1 MSETERSIWAIDS
14 SILIAGLISWH
25 EQHETAHRRMDQL
38 LAAGHEM
45 LLPVHSLIETYSVLT
60 RLPAPH
66 RLSPLAARDLLA
78 THRVSLRLTGLP
90 EEEAWELVSRLGE
103 RGIAGGRAYD
113 ALIAAS
119 AQRGGATRILT
130 LNTRHFEDLAPG
142 LEAVSP

>member
-1 MSETERSIWAIDS
+1 MSATERSSWAIDS
-14 SILIAGLISWH
+14 SVLIAGLVSWH
-25 EQHETAHRRMDQL
+25 EQHEAAHQRMDQL
-38 LAAGHEM
+38 LAAGHEL

-66 RLSPLAARDLLA
+66 RLSPLAARDLLEA
-78 THRVSLRLTGLP
+78 HRTSLRLTGLP
-90 EEEAWELVSRLGE
+90 EDEAWELVWRLAE

-119 AQRGGATRILT
+119 AQRAGATRILT

>member
-1 MSETERSIWAIDS
+1 MSGPERTIWGIDS
-14 SILIAGLISWH
+14 SVLIAGLVSWH
-25 EQHETAHRRMDQL
+25 EQHEAAHQRMDQL
-38 LAAGHEM
+38 LASGHD
-45 LLPVHSLIETYSVLT
+45 LVLPVHSLIETYSVLT

-66 RLSPLAARDLLA
+66 RLSPQAACDLLEDRRA
-78 THRVSLRLTGLP
+78 SLRLTGLP
-90 EEEAWELVSRLGE
+90 EEEAWELVRRLGE

-130 LNTRHFEDLAPG
+130 LNTRHFEDLVPG